1 MNFNSSSPFLG
12 TLIMIYETKLQ
23 QRMNLFCCMRS
34 ILKNRIIMSSTKAV
48 FQQLLITEHKG
59 RRHQQQED
67 DMKKDY

>member
-1 MNFNSSSPFLG
+1 
-12 TLIMIYETKLQ
+12 
-23 QRMNLFCCMRS
+23 
-34 ILKNRIIMSSTKAV
+34 MSSTKAV